1 MLSVIQAP
9 SEELAAQ
16 FDCRGTLVMAMPPIA
31 PVLREI
37 SALVEAGKIKP
48 HVSQVMPLAE
58 TPKALEILMGGH
70 TRGKIVLQ
78 VAG

>member
-16 FDCRGTLVMAMPPIA
+16 FDCSGIMVMAMPPVA

-37 SALVEAGKIKP
+37 SALVDAGKIKP
-48 HVSQVMPLAE
+48 HVSEVMPLAE
-58 TPKALEILMGGH
+58 TPKALEMLMGGH